1 MFWRHCLISK
11 HQEPI
16 IQWRAS
22 HPGRTEPSSRS
33 KTVKQHNLHRQIIF
47 VTFRNFFLPEF
58 TLFPARTSGQ
68 TASEKSVHYL
78 GAELINLW
86 AFLEWICRRRHHCP
100 VPSPPTPLS
109 PQHKLQIAKLKRRK
123 TSFCL
128 FRWKS
133 EAWYD
138 PWRADPTHSR
148 IVSAVTLR
156 ACFLDC
162 FFLSLCT
169 TFVIAFSTTKENRP
183 AVSSVEK
190 NFKSL

>member
-1 MFWRHCLISK
+1 M
-11 HQEPI
+11 
-16 IQWRAS
+16 
-22 HPGRTEPSSRS
+22 
-33 KTVKQHNLHRQIIF
+33 F
-47 VTFRNFFLPEF
+47 VTFGNLFLPEF
-58 TLFPARTSGQ
+58 SLFAARTSGQ
-68 TASEKSVHYL
+68 IASEKSVHYL

-100 VPSPPTPLS
+100 VPSPPTLLS
-109 PQHKLQIAKLKRRK
+109 PQHKLQNAKLKRRK

-148 IVSAVTLR
+148 IVSSVTLR

-169 TFVIAFSTTKENRP
+169 TFVIAFSTTKDKQNGIIFSTEN
-183 AVSSVEK
+183 
-190 NFKSL
+190 F